1 MKVIILSVAQRFS
14 ACTVLSSG
22 NFRVSGRIELL
33 FSSNQGLLFFFLIK
47 TTIIEFPVL
56 YFSFLRLTVVFL

>member
-1 MKVIILSVAQRFS
+1 MKVIILSVAQWFG
-14 ACTVLSSG
+14 AGTVLSSG

-33 FSSNQGLLFFFLIK
+33 FSSNQGLLFIFLIK